1 MLRHSWRVVAKRFHV
16 SLEAR
21 WFAAAHQQ
29 AYVRGNVEKC
39 AGSLNRP
46 DKDDAAAVDV
56 HFHLDGQKVEMME
69 SRLSIDIYQFHFLV
83 VVVDLS
89 ARNMLVFIDVAE
101 SYISFLF

>member
-1 MLRHSWRVVAKRFHV
+1 M
-16 SLEAR
+16 
-21 WFAAAHQQ
+21 
-29 AYVRGNVEKC
+29 
-39 AGSLNRP
+39 
-46 DKDDAAAVDV
+46 

-89 ARNMLVFIDVAE
+89 ARNMLVFIDAAE